1 MPASSSLS
9 LASAFFVALAASSPL
24 RRSLET
30 RSVWQPA
37 PGTSWDIQLS
47 EELKVDLNS
56 PSLPN
61 NVEVIDI
68 DLFTNTGN
76 TFTNPDDSKI
86 KALHAANKKVIC
98 YFSAGSYEPYRPD
111 SSRFTSADQGSGLN
125 GWPDET
131 WLNLKS
137 ENVANIMRD
146 RIALAAKVG
155 CDGIDPDNMDGYDNE
170 NGIGLTKQDTIDYF
184 KNVLSPAAQQHG
196 LALGLKNSINI
207 IPDVLPVTQ
216 FVVTEQCAEY
226 SECDQYQPYITAGKP
241 VFQIEYPMGESSS
254 AAAKSLAVDSTNTF
268 CAAQANGF
276 STVLKLLSLNSWVQT
291 CGGEVTVPTTTGQA
305 PSATTTAAS
314 KTSQA
319 PTTTTTKGAA
329 VPTTTT
335 STAASATA
343 TSDSGSDDEE
353 EDDSGSDSDSGRGNG
368 KGKGQ
373 GGRRNRK
380 TYNRQ

>member
-56 PSLPN
+56 PTLPN

-155 CDGIDPDNMDGYDNE
+155 CDGIDPDNMDGYVS
-170 NGIGLTKQDTIDYF
+170 LF
-184 KNVLSPAAQQHG
+184 LLVS
-196 LALGLKNSINI
+196 
-207 IPDVLPVTQ
+207 
-216 FVVTEQCAEY
+216 
-226 SECDQYQPYITAGKP
+226 
-241 VFQIEYPMGESSS
+241 SSS
-254 AAAKSLAVDSTNTF
+254 ARYSYK
-268 CAAQANGF
+268 
-276 STVLKLLSLNSWVQT
+276 
-291 CGGEVTVPTTTGQA
+291 
-305 PSATTTAAS
+305 
-314 KTSQA
+314 
-319 PTTTTTKGAA
+319 
-329 VPTTTT
+329 
-335 STAASATA
+335 
-343 TSDSGSDDEE
+343 
-353 EDDSGSDSDSGRGNG
+353 
-368 KGKGQ
+368 
-373 GGRRNRK
+373 
-380 TYNRQ
+380 

>member
-56 PSLPN
+56 PTLPN

-86 KALHAANKKVIC
+86 KALHAANKK
-98 YFSAGSYEPYRPD
+98 
-111 SSRFTSADQGSGLN
+111 GSGLN

-226 SECDQYQPYITAGKP
+226 SECDKYQPYITAGKP

-254 AAAKSLAVDSTNTF
+254 ATKSLAVDSTNTF

-305 PSATTTAAS
+305 PSATTTAGS

-319 PTTTTTKGAA
+319 PTTTTKEAA

-335 STAASATA
+335 SAAASATA
-343 TSDSGSDDEE
+343 TSDSGSDDDE
-353 EDDSGSDSDSGRGNG
+353 EDDSGSDSDSGRG
-368 KGKGQ
+368 KGKGR